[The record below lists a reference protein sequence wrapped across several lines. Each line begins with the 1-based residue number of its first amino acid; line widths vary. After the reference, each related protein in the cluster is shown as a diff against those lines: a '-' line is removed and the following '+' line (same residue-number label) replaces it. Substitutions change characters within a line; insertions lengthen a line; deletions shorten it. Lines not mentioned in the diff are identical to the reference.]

1 MPALGY
7 PRGPAV
13 TPLATAAV
21 PHNLFAMS
29 DGRRTHRPDALDLV
43 VELHRAVS
51 VSSDLT
57 RSRLSANSIA
67 VGGKRLV

>member
-1 MPALGY
+1 M
-7 PRGPAV
+7 
-13 TPLATAAV
+13 TPLAAAAV
-21 PHNLFAMS
+21 AHTLFNMS
-29 DGRRTHRPDALDLV
+29 DGRRTHRPDALDLA

-67 VGGKRLV
+67 VGGKWLVQRALT